1 MVLIKDMPPAH
12 LCSQTA
18 LYHDMCE
25 GHSAW
30 GALCLGLAHFAMCL
44 ANKLTCCGAPK
55 KNPTFLFASV
65 SYLFLLFFFFFSLAN
80 LKDFPTIPVFV
91 AIQALPTHSLFLEP
105 QGCATT
111 TALNHTRSQKGL
123 TVAHP
128 SPVLTEVTAAAAAPL
143 GLLQGRKTSR
153 TQRQL
158 WVDEFSHPHGYTLLC
173 FYTNRRMC
181 FREKIHFVLS
191 HALQRSLVC
200 KRSPAIGPLLVCKM
214 GFFWKHTLISTIV

>member
-1 MVLIKDMPPAH
+1 
-12 LCSQTA
+12 
-18 LYHDMCE
+18 
-25 GHSAW
+25 
-30 GALCLGLAHFAMCL
+30 MCL

-65 SYLFLLFFFFFSLAN
+65 SYLLLFFFFFSLAN
-80 LKDFPTIPVFV
+80 LKDFPTVFV

-105 QGCATT
+105 WGCATT

-123 TVAHP
+123 TVARP
-128 SPVLTEVTAAAAAPL
+128 WPVLTGVTAAAAAPL
-143 GLLQGRKTSR
+143 GLLQGRKTSK

-158 WVDEFSHPHGYTLLC
+158 WGDESSHPHGYTLLC

-200 KRSPAIGPLLVCKM
+200 KRSPAIGPLLVCRM
-214 GFFWKHTLISTIV
+214 GFYWKHTLISTIV